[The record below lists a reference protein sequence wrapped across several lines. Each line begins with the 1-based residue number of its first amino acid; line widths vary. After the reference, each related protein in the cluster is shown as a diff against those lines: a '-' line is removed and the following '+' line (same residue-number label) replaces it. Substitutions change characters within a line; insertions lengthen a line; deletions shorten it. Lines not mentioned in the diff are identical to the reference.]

1 MAAKKLPEIKK
12 VAVIGAGVM
21 GAGIAAHMANAGL
34 EVILF
39 DRAAEGK
46 DPTAYAKDAIAK
58 LLKNKPAPLMHASFA
73 KRLTPANTRDDLA
86 LLRDVDWV
94 VEVVV
99 ENIAVK
105 RDLYK
110 TLAPYLKPAAL
121 LSSNTSTLP
130 LKELMADVPVKLRER
145 FVITHFFN
153 PPRYMPLLEVIK
165 AQKTDPAQTQRI
177 EAFASERLGKKVV
190 FCKDTPGFI
199 ANRLGT
205 FWLHASVMAALKL
218 EIRPEVADA
227 VLGKKFGIPKTGA
240 FALLDL
246 VGLDLIPHVLGSLHG
261 ALPKRDTFHSLGPV
275 PPLLHQMVSQGL
287 TGRKAKQGFYKRDD
301 KNKKLTLDLETCS
314 YRPFRK
320 ADKATVKLLKGS
332 LRKILSSKT
341 PAGRYAFEVMG
352 GTLRYALEC
361 VPEISDHIDD
371 VDTAMKLGYNWK
383 YGPFELIDMIGAQ
396 WLADEFH
403 VHGWDVPPLLT
414 AMIGEKAYRLNKH
427 GEKMVFSPRTHHHEV
442 MKPATL
448 MLADIKRK
456 TKPLLSNKS
465 ASLWDAGD
473 GVAVFEFHSKFNT
486 FNPLTLRLLNKSL
499 DLIEARKMT
508 GMVIYNESQHFSG
521 GANLLMLYVTAM
533 LRLAPAI
540 RWILKDGQETFARMQ
555 ASDFPIVG
563 APAGMALGGG
573 CEVLLHTHKVVAHA
587 ETYMGLVEAGVGIVP
602 GWGGCKQLLMRA
614 ASDPKKPKGPMPAV
628 THAFETIA
636 TAKVSTSAYEAMDLL
651 FMLPHDRV
659 VMSRDHVLQEAKA
672 EVLAMAKTHK
682 PQDLPMLTLP
692 GASGAAALDL
702 ALHDFVLK
710 GVATKHDVVV
720 AGQLAKVLTGGDA
733 DMTQPIPANDI
744 LKLERDALV
753 KLAMTG
759 GTRARIG
766 HLIKTGKPLRN

>member
-1 MAAKKLPEIKK
+1 MAVAKGLPEIKK

-21 GAGIAAHMANAGL
+21 GAGIAAHAANAGL
-34 EVILF
+34 EVLLF
-39 DRAAEGK
+39 DRVADGK

-58 LLKNKPAPLMHASFA
+58 LLKTKPAPLMHAKFA
-73 KRLTPANTRDDLA
+73 KRITPANTRDDLA
-86 LLRDVDWV
+86 LLKDADWV

-99 ENIAVK
+99 ENIAIK
-105 RDLYK
+105 RDLYR
-110 TLAPYLKPAAL
+110 TIAPHLKATAL

-130 LKELMADVPVKLRER
+130 LKDLMADVPAKLRER

-153 PPRYMPLLEVIK
+153 PPRYLPLLEIVK
-165 AQKTDPAQTQRI
+165 SSQTDAAQVKRI
-177 EAFASERLGKKVV
+177 AAFASAGLGKKVV

-205 FWLHASVMAALKL
+205 YWLHASVMAALKL
-218 EIRPEVADA
+218 NITPEMADA

-246 VGLDLIPHVLGSLHG
+246 VGLDIIPHVLGSLQG
-261 ALPKRDTFHSLGPV
+261 NLPKRDSFHALGPI

-287 TGRKAKQGFYKRDD
+287 TGRKAKQGFYKRDEN
-301 KNKKLTLDLETCS
+301 NKKLTLDLDTCS
-314 YRPFRK
+314 YRPFK
-320 ADKATVKLLKGS
+320 KVDKATQKLLKKD
-332 LRKILSSKT
+332 LRKILSDPS

-352 GTLRYALEC
+352 GTIRYALEC

-383 YGPFELIDMIGAQ
+383 YGPFELVDKIGAQ
-396 WLADEFH
+396 WLADAFAK
-403 VHGWDVPPLLT
+403 HGWAVPPLLT
-414 AMIGEKAYRLNKH
+414 ALIGEKAYRAKD
-427 GEKMVFSPRTHHHEV
+427 GEKLVFSPKTHSHV
-442 MKPATL
+442 AMKPATL

-456 TKPLLSNKS
+456 TKPLLHNKS

-486 FNPLTLRLLNKSL
+486 FNPLVLRLLNKSL
-499 DLIEARKMT
+499 DLIEHRKMK
-508 GMVIYNESQHFSG
+508 GLVIYNESQHFSG
-521 GANLLMLYVTAM
+521 GANLLMLYLTAT
-533 LRLAPAI
+533 LRLFPAI
-540 RWILKDGQETFARMQ
+540 RWILRDGQFTFARMQ
-555 ASDFPIVG
+555 EATFPIVG
-563 APAGMALGGG
+563 APSGMALGGG

-602 GWGGCKQLLMRA
+602 GWGGCKQLLVRA
-614 ASDPKKPKGPMPAV
+614 ASDPSKPKGPMPAV
-628 THAFETIA
+628 SHAFETIA
-636 TAKVSTSAYEAMDLL
+636 TAKVSTSAEEARDLL
-651 FMLPHDRV
+651 FLLPRDRI

-682 PQDLPMLTLP
+682 PAELPMLTLP

-710 GVATKHDVVV
+710 GMATKHDVVV
-720 AGQLAKVLTGGDA
+720 ATELAKVLTGGKTDV
-733 DMTQPIPANDI
+733 TEQIPAEAI
-744 LKLERDALV
+744 LKLERDTLV
-753 KLAMTG
+753 KLAGTA

-766 HLIKTGKPLRN
+766 HLLKTGKPLRN